1 MDSEAIAGLVA
12 TLRRRIGTTTTATI
26 AEVEQ
31 GAIRKFMRA
40 TGDSNPL
47 HWDAAYARRTRH
59 AGIVAP
65 PTFVAAFVH
74 GHIPEI
80 LVQDLPFQRMLHAE
94 DAVTSYRLMRPGDVI
109 TAYARYAD
117 AFCKAGARGP
127 AIYQVADLILND
139 AADQRVAE
147 VRITAV
153 SF

>member
-1 MDSEAIAGLVA
+1 LGRS
-12 TLRRRIGTTTTATI
+12 LR
-26 AEVEQ
+26 
-31 GAIRKFMRA
+31 
-40 TGDSNPL
+40 
-47 HWDAAYARRTRH
+47 
-59 AGIVAP
+59 
-65 PTFVAAFVH
+65 FVAAFVH

>member
-1 MDSEAIAGLVA
+1 MDSETLSGIVA
-12 TLRRRIGTTTTATI
+12 ALRRRVGTTTTPTT
-26 AEVEQ
+26 AEVEH
-31 GAIRKFMRA
+31 GAIRKFTVA
-40 TGDSNPL
+40 TGDTDPL
-47 HWDAAYARRTRH
+47 HWDEAYAKRTRH
-59 AGIVAP
+59 GGLVAP

-94 DAVTSYRLMRPGDVI
+94 DVVTNHRLMRPGDVI

-117 AFCKAGARGP
+117 AFSKAGARGP
-127 AIYQVADLILND
+127 TVYQVADLILDD
-139 AADQRVAE
+139 ATGTRVAE